1 MAVSDLNGFLLHFPT
16 GAHILL
22 CLLLATSLA
31 KFPTSSD
38 LATAASWV
46 FCV

>member
-1 MAVSDLNGFLLHFPT
+1 MAVAELNGFLLHFPT

-22 CLLLATSLA
+22 SLLLATPPA